1 MATAIMSDDAKAAVQ
16 EEQHLRI
23 PVVGRQRPT
32 MAEDDGLSRT
42 PVFVEYVGAVFRGDR
57 GHREPPASLNCVDR
71 AKNRTKGS
79 AGASVLCSL
88 PRNACTMG
96 ASDPVL
102 QNREGWRIDDDHV
115 GAV

>member
-1 MATAIMSDDAKAAVQ
+1 MGDDAKAAVE

-42 PVFVEYVGAVFRGDR
+42 PVFIEYLCTVFGGDR

-79 AGASVLCSL
+79 AGASVLRDIRAKLGQLLVSFL
-88 PRNACTMG
+88 EI
-96 ASDPVL
+96 V
-102 QNREGWRIDDDHV
+102 RERRHFDRTV
-115 GAV
+115 RFL

>member
-1 MATAIMSDDAKAAVQ
+1 MRGERGQIVSIVVHVVAGSALVRAAMAAAVMGDDPKTAIE

-32 MAEDDGLSRT
+32 VAEDDGLSRT
-42 PVFVEYVGAVFRGDR
+42 PVFVEYLGTVFGGDS

-79 AGASVLCSL
+79 AGASVL
-88 PRNACTMG
+88 R
-96 ASDPVL
+96 D
-102 QNREGWRIDDDHV
+102 
-115 GAV
+115 